1 METNE
6 GTKADS
12 LGEKVQDTMTA
23 TAPGKVDL
31 AKRFIAALVDGVLAA
46 VVGTV
51 PVVGGIAGM
60 AYILV
65 RDGLDIEFMKGRS
78 IGKKLM
84 RLRPVRL
91 DGQPMDLA
99 TSIRRNWVFAIG
111 ALSGLVAWIPF
122 LGLIAVLVLGLI
134 GFLVALYEIYMVAT
148 DAEGRRY
155 GDRFAGTKVIEVDE

>member
-6 GTKADS
+6 GTKAEG
-12 LGEKVQDTMTA
+12 LGENVQDTLTA

-46 VVGTV
+46 VVGAV
-51 PVVGGIAGM
+51 PVVGSIAGT

-111 ALSGLVAWIPF
+111 ALSGLVAWVPF
-122 LGLIAVLVLGLI
+122 LGFLAVLILGLI
-134 GFLVALYEIYMVAT
+134 GFLVGLYEIYMVAT